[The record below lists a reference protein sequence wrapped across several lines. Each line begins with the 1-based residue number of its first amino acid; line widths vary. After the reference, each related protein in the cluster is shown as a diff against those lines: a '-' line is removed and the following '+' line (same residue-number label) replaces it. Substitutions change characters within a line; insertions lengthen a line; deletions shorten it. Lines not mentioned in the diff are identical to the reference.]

1 VLSRPRT
8 HPKQDSSSDMT
19 QDLNICFPCLCIVFK
34 FNDEV
39 RFLSSLLVRNH
50 SHLLNPSLQD
60 KSCYFTRD
68 VTRPG
73 TSLPYTVYTATL
85 LIHKPRTPNPHTVL
99 PPQDPKLFLSLQCY
113 IGSWARRLS
122 SVCPPHSRIFCK
134 YYSSCFRTTTNAF

>member
-1 VLSRPRT
+1 MRSRLRT

-19 QDLNICFPCLCIVFK
+19 QDLNICSPYLCIVFK

-50 SHLLNPSLQD
+50 SHLLNPSLRD

-85 LIHKPRTPNPHTVL
+85 LIHKPRTPTAPYCVTAPGPKTLLVSPVL
-99 PPQDPKLFLSLQCY
+99 QWFVGPKAFFGLSVPQ
-113 IGSWARRLS
+113 
-122 SVCPPHSRIFCK
+122 
-134 YYSSCFRTTTNAF
+134 